1 MEHRQQWMVDMSSK
15 PIEVNGDSS
24 MEPEAKEHCSQS
36 QIEAVERASRRVGA
50 WPEWKRSAVSYRASS
65 GDLSETS
72 GGSKSSAQ
80 APSEGKK

>member
-1 MEHRQQWMVDMSSK
+1 MSSK

-65 GDLSETS
+65 GNSSGTS
-72 GGSKSSAQ
+72 DGSKSSAK
-80 APSEGKK
+80 APSEGQK